1 MRLKQSN
8 LVIGLGNNNNKGI
21 EDGDYKGK
29 IINVALKLD
38 QVTSYGFKNILDIE
52 VEIDLLVTTM
62 NKKTSYY
69 VSDNINSRF
78 FIFLNDMKI
87 DTSEEV
93 FDIDTLVGRNVNVI
107 IKNNTVNGTTY
118 SNIERIIAI

>member
-8 LVIGLGNNNNKGI
+8 LVIGLGSDNKGI
-21 EDGDYKGK
+21 EEGEYKGK
-29 IINVALKLD
+29 IVNVTLKLD
-38 QVTSYGFKNILDIE
+38 QVTPYGFKNILDIE
-52 VEIDLLVTTM
+52 IEKDLLVTRM

-93 FDIDTLVGRNVNVI
+93 FDIDTLVGRNVNVT

-118 SNIERIIAI
+118 SNIERITAI

>member
-8 LVIGLGNNNNKGI
+8 LVIGLGNNNKGI

>member
-1 MRLKQSN
+1 M
-8 LVIGLGNNNNKGI
+8 
-21 EDGDYKGK
+21 
-29 IINVALKLD
+29 ALKLD